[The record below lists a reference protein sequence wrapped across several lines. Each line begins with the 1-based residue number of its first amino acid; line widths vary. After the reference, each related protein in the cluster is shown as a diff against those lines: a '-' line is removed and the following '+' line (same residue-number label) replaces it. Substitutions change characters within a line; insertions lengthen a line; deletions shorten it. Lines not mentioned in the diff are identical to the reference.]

1 MNMVDLQGQGMI
13 IIMIAVIFIA
23 PYLTDKAGPIAL
35 HKINIKCTLS
45 VMFVRTLHVHFL
57 NTNT

>member
-1 MNMVDLQGQGMI
+1 MI